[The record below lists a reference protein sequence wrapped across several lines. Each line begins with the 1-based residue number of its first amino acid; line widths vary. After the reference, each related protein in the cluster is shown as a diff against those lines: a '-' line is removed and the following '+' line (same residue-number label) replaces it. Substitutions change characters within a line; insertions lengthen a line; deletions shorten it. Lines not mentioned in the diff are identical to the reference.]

1 MTCKETRIAQLDEL
15 KKGISEGKYIV
26 SRLSKTGS
34 FLPVETFA
42 FKTINQAF
50 EKYNE
55 LSAYIPSGFLRIHA
69 KFDISI
75 YDYRRN

>member
-1 MTCKETRIAQLDEL
+1 MTCKETRIAQLEEL

-34 FLPVETFA
+34 FLPVETFV
-42 FKTINQAF
+42 FKTLEQALN
-50 EKYNE
+50 KYSE

-69 KFDISI
+69 EFNISI
-75 YDYRRN
+75 YDYRRI

>member
-15 KKGISEGKYIV
+15 KNGISEGKYIV

-34 FLPVETFA
+34 FSPIEIFTFETL
-42 FKTINQAF
+42 NQAI

-55 LSAYIPSGFLRIHA
+55 LSAFIPSGFLRIHA
-69 KFDISI
+69 EFDISI
-75 YDYRRN
+75 YDYRRI

>member
-1 MTCKETRIAQLDEL
+1 MTCKETRIAQLEEL

-42 FKTINQAF
+42 FESF
-50 EKYNE
+50 E
-55 LSAYIPSGFLRIHA
+55 ST
-69 KFDISI
+69 DISAS
-75 YDYRRN
+75 